1 MRNAL
6 MMIKPKSE
14 ICEYEVYSHILN
26 HEAIGAI
33 LLNNNEFRMK
43 LNEFKKLNYTFYS
56 SDFHVINGTK
66 EADYCIYNI
75 NINTKNKA
83 CDKLKQIEQLNYIP
97 IYPLEGVLN
106 VDIDN
111 VFVIDK

>member
-1 MRNAL
+1 MEQKNKTIA
-6 MMIKPKSE
+6 
-14 ICEYEVYSHILN
+14 YN
-26 HEAIGAI
+26 
-33 LLNNNEFRMK
+33 
-43 LNEFKKLNYTFYS
+43 
-56 SDFHVINGTK
+56 
-66 EADYCIYNI
+66 NI

-111 VFVIDK
+111 VFVIMKIKPLIQLID